1 MLDRMHSE
9 TVVTSTIPKLLLQM
23 EKLHT
28 NNDKHEQ
35 FALSSGYKEVQPK
48 KRAKKQA

>member
-1 MLDRMHSE
+1 MLERIHSE
-9 TVVTSTIPKLLLQM
+9 DFTTAALPKLLAQM

-28 NNDKHEQ
+28 NNEQHEQ
-35 FALSSGYKEVQPK
+35 FAVRNGYKEVQPK

>member
-1 MLDRMHSE
+1 MHSE
-9 TVVTSTIPKLLLQM
+9 EVATASIPKLLAQM

-28 NNDKHEQ
+28 NNEQHEQ
-35 FALSSGYKEVQPK
+35 FALRNGYKEVQPK